1 MTIFTKLKTK
11 AEKMSRDIV
20 LGLLRHSLTFI
31 GGVLVARGIADES
44 QVADLIGGLTTLI
57 GAVWSIMAKK
67 K

>member
-1 MTIFTKLKTK
+1 MSIFTKLKTK
-11 AEKMSRDIV
+11 AENMSRDIV

-44 QVADLIGGLTTLI
+44 QVADLIGGLTTMI
-57 GAVWSIMAKK
+57 GAIWSIMAKK